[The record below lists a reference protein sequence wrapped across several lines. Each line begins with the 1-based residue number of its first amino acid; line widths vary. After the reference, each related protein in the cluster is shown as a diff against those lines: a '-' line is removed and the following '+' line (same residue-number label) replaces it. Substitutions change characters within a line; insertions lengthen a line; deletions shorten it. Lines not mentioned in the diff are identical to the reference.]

1 MPPKLHEAP
10 SNQQR
15 VVAEGKV
22 QRYFPK
28 VRPEFAKTR
37 DDDDAGDVRIG
48 ERRSAA
54 SAPSSAVQAGPA
66 IELDYGRRVKAKAEI
81 VQEEAKRPVERFK
94 AQVVQEDSDE
104 EDADAAQRRRDAMRR
119 QAGF

>member
-28 VRPEFAKTR
+28 VRPEFAKSR
-37 DDDDAGDVRIG
+37 ADDEGGDVRIG
-48 ERRSAA
+48 ERRSA
-54 SAPSSAVQAGPA
+54 SAVAPVKTLPEPA
-66 IELDYGRRVKAKAEI
+66 IELDYGRRLKAKAEIVEGEARKPSERFKAEI
-81 VQEEAKRPVERFK
+81 VQEES
-94 AQVVQEDSDE
+94 ED

-119 QAGF
+119 QAG

>member
-28 VRPEFAKTR
+28 VRPDFAKAR
-37 DDDDAGDVRIG
+37 ADDDAGDVRIG
-48 ERRSAA
+48 ERRASAA
-54 SAPSSAVQAGPA
+54 VSSGKAPAQHAV
-66 IELDYGRRVKAKAEI
+66 ELDYGRRLKAKAEI
-81 VQEEAKRPVERFK
+81 IPEEGRRPAERFK
-94 AQVVQEDSDE
+94 AQLVKEESDE
-104 EDADAAQRRRDAMRR
+104 EDAEAAQRRRDAMRR
-119 QAGF
+119 QAGE